1 MPPSSSSAAAEQ
13 LEALLQRHIRGPV
26 EPSVEMADPRVSAE
40 AAGLRYVS
48 DTEPGISR
56 RAVGTGF
63 RYEWPDGTR
72 VTDRPTLT
80 RIKRMV
86 IPPAYKDVWICR
98 HPTGHLQAV
107 GRDERGRKQYRY
119 HEDWRT
125 IRDAVKFHRMLAF
138 GEALPAIR
146 EQVAA
151 DLRKR
156 GLPREKVLAAVV
168 AMLEQTLIRVGNEEY
183 REQNQ
188 SYGLTTLRNRHAELK
203 GKTARFRFKG
213 KSGKQHDVE
222 VDDPRLVRVVRQ
234 CLDIPGQELFQWVDD
249 DDQPHVVDSDD
260 VNRYLKEVSGEDFTA
275 KDFRT
280 WAATVLA
287 ARLLRASGPA
297 ESDRKTRTEVARVI
311 KQVAGQLRN
320 TPAVCRKS
328 YIHPKVI
335 EYYVGGYIQPLVPL
349 TGARDVPERSLEED
363 ALLDLLREG
372 AAVIQGA
379 EEVAMRPRRKS
390 RRQARAPW
398 SPKVLRGR

>member
-1 MPPSSSSAAAEQ
+1 MSPSSSGVAAGE
-13 LEALLQRHIRGPV
+13 LEALLQDQLTAPML
-26 EPSVEMADPRVSAE
+26 PSAAMADPRASAE
-40 AAGLRYVS
+40 AAGLRYVN
-48 DTEPGISR
+48 DAQPGISR
-56 RAVGTGF
+56 TRSGKGF
-63 RYEWPDGTR
+63 RYRWPDGTA
-72 VTDRPTLT
+72 VTDKATLS
-80 RIKRMV
+80 RLKRLA
-86 IPPAYKDVWICR
+86 IPPAYRDVWICR

-119 HEDWRT
+119 HEEWRV
-125 IRDAVKFHRMLAF
+125 IRDAVKFHRMVAF
-138 GEALPAIR
+138 GEALPRVR

-203 GKTARFRFKG
+203 GRTARFRFKG
-213 KSGKQHDVE
+213 KSGKEHDVE

-234 CLDIPGQELFQWVDD
+234 CLDIPGQELFQWIDD
-249 DDQPHVVDSDD
+249 DGRPHVVDSDD
-260 VNRYLKEVSGEDFTA
+260 VNHYLREISGDEFTA

-287 ARLLRASGPA
+287 ARLLRASGPV
-297 ESDRKTRTEVARVI
+297 ESDRQARMEVARVI

-328 YIHPKVI
+328 YVHPRVI
-335 EYYVGGYIQPLVPL
+335 EFYVGGYIRPLVPL
-349 TGARDVPERSLEED
+349 TGARDEPERSLEED
-363 ALLDLLREG
+363 ALLELLREG
-372 AAVIQGA
+372 AAVIGGA
-379 EEVAMRPRRKS
+379 EEAAGRG
-390 RRQARAPW
+390 ARHRSNAVRW
-398 SPKVLRGR
+398 SPRVLRAR